1 MNRLKKYLV
10 LLFIFLLFGTA
21 CFLGLNAV
29 IKQETTSMIHSDI
42 DSVPSSKTVIVLGA
56 SVFSDGK
63 LSPILKD
70 RVDAALELFKNNKV
84 QQFLLSGDHK
94 TDDYNE
100 VGAMS
105 QYLQAR
111 GVPEDKILLDHSGF
125 DTYDSMYRSKAVFN
139 IKDAVVVTQEFHLP
153 RTLFIAKNLNLN
165 YTGYTAKPSSYEVNH
180 QLLSREKLANF
191 KALWEVVIEQKPA
204 TIKRKE

>member
-1 MNRLKKYLV
+1 M
-10 LLFIFLLFGTA
+10 FIFLLLGIA
-21 CFLGLNAV
+21 SFLGLNAI
-29 IKQETTSMIHSDI
+29 IKHETTSMIHSEI

-56 SVFSDGK
+56 SVYSDGK

-70 RVDAALELFKNNKV
+70 RVDSALELFRNNKV

-100 VGAMS
+100 VDAMS
-105 QYLQAR
+105 QYLLAR
-111 GVPEDKILLDHSGF
+111 GVPENKILLDHSGF

-139 IKDAVVVTQEFHLP
+139 IKEAVVVTQKFHLP

-191 KALWEVVIEQKPA
+191 KALWEVVIEKEPESFQ
-204 TIKRKE
+204 RKK